1 MLDCQYGVQNNCYE
15 YAPFMLTHILL
26 GFLNYGPMTG
36 YELKSVMDHS
46 TQHFWHAQHSQI
58 YTTLRK
64 LREQG
69 LVWSEEPDED
79 DPLNRRVYHLT
90 DAGRAELQRWLSQ
103 PQIELDQ
110 IKHEMLVRVFFSG
123 SRNQNEV
130 IEEFRLQRR
139 LHQQQLDYYKNQGPE
154 TWQNQ
159 LKITP
164 EVVREIPFWLST
176 LEFGM
181 AYEEMVLAWLDRQ
194 IAQLEAGSST

>member
-1 MLDCQYGVQNNCYE
+1 
-15 YAPFMLTHILL
+15 MLTHILL
-26 GFLNYGPMTG
+26 GFLSYGPMTG

-69 LVWSEEPDED
+69 LVWSEEPDAD

-90 DAGRAELQRWLSQ
+90 DAGRSELRRWLSQ
-103 PQIELDQ
+103 PQFELDS

-123 SRNQNEV
+123 SRNRDEV
-130 IEEFRLQRR
+130 MAELRLQRR

-154 TWQNQ
+154 TWRDQ
-159 LKITP
+159 LQITP
-164 EVVREIPFWLST
+164 EMVQEIPFWLST
-176 LEFGM
+176 LEFGL

-194 IAQLEAGSST
+194 IARLEDGSVA